1 MSISNARYIHGF
13 FLAII
18 CLFSGRKIQLFGV
31 IFSASDKR
39 EICLFSPPDCGG
51 QGDHGHS
58 FLSVKVENIFLQ
70 NVFTIINT
78 KRN

>member
-1 MSISNARYIHGF
+1 MVF
-13 FLAII
+13 F
-18 CLFSGRKIQLFGV
+18 GQLFAY
-31 IFSASDKR
+31 FLEEKYNYLASDKG
-39 EICLFSPPDCGG
+39 EICLFSTPDCGG